1 MTIRK
6 EVRDTGQILKVNMAN
21 ILLFELAYRLLT
33 LPLLFQAVNEL
44 VKLSL
49 RWSGYSYVTVSNL
62 KSFLLKPGT
71 VFAVL
76 AIAFSVMIQLVI
88 EVGGLMTAFEAA
100 ACSRKVNVLAM
111 LLGGLER
118 TVQEIRKR
126 NWKLFAVLSIH
137 YLLTNAFLCYRLL
150 CRIKPL
156 KFILPGLLHE
166 SWGRLLLI
174 GFVGFCILL
183 SIPTAFLAFGCMM
196 EQKGF
201 RGGLMRSR
209 ELLKGRWLKNCTVLV
224 ACNVSVVAAWIL
236 MYLFS
241 ILLVAVFAVWFIDR
255 RMELAVLL
263 AARDQIEYVI
273 IFLGSIASMVVN
285 YGALTVLYVR
295 YSQEQSGGKAKE
307 IFLRLGAPRRSMLN
321 RRNVLG
327 LLAVVTAVSMAAVFD
342 VSVNG
347 AALAEDLLSEIQITA
362 HRGASRTAPEN
373 TLPALQSAM
382 DELADYAEIDVQE
395 TKDGVLVLFHD
406 STLRRIAGTN
416 STVKSMTLQEL
427 QKLDAG
433 KWFSKEFE
441 GTVIPTLEEAMELCK
456 GKLKLNI
463 EIKYMGTAS
472 QIAEKTAKLIEERGW
487 QEQCVVTS
495 TSYEYLRRV
504 KAVTPDIYT
513 GYIVSAAYGSY
524 YTDEA
529 IDFISIL
536 SSSAGPKL
544 INAAHEAGKEVHV
557 WTVNSKSE
565 LERMKIAGVDNVI
578 TDQPLMARE
587 VLYSEKNTESLLAR
601 LQALLK

>member
-1 MTIRK
+1 M
-6 EVRDTGQILKVNMAN
+6 NMAN
-21 ILLFELAYRLLT
+21 ILLFEVAYRLLT

-62 KSFLLKPGT
+62 RSFLLKPGT
-71 VFAVL
+71 VATVL
-76 AIAFSVMIQLVI
+76 AIAFSVMLQLMI
-88 EVGGLMTAFEAA
+88 EIGGLMTAFEAA

-111 LLGGLER
+111 LWGGLER
-118 TVQEIRKR
+118 TVQEIRRR

-137 YLLTNAFLCYRLL
+137 YLLTNAFLGYRLL

-156 KFILPGLLHE
+156 KFILPGLLNE

-174 GFVGFCILL
+174 GFAACCILI
-183 SIPTAFLAFGCMM
+183 SIPTAFVAFGCML

-201 RGGLMRSR
+201 RGSLERSR
-209 ELLKGRWLKNCTVLV
+209 ELLRGRRVKNCAVLV
-224 ACNVSVVAAWIL
+224 ACNAGVVAAWIAT
-236 MYLFS
+236 YLFS
-241 ILLVAVFAVWFIDR
+241 TLLVAVFAVWFIDR

-263 AARDQIEYVI
+263 AARDKIEYAI

-295 YSQEQSGGKAKE
+295 YSEETGGKVKGM
-307 IFLRLGAPRRSMLN
+307 FLRLGANRRSVLN

-342 VSVNG
+342 VSTNG

-362 HRGASRTAPEN
+362 HRGASKLAPEN
-373 TLPALQSAM
+373 TLPALQAAM

-406 STLRRIAGTN
+406 STLRRVAGTN
-416 STVKSMTLQEL
+416 RTVKSMTLQEL
-427 QKLDAG
+427 QELDAG
-433 KWFSKEFE
+433 TWFSKEFE

-456 GKLKLNI
+456 GKLNLNI
-463 EIKYMGTAS
+463 EIKYMGS
-472 QIAEKTAKLIEERGW
+472 ESRIPEKTAELIVERGW

-524 YTDEA
+524 YTDDA
-529 IDFISIL
+529 MDFISIL
-536 SSSAGPKL
+536 STSAGQKL
-544 INAAHEAGKEVHV
+544 IDAAHEAGKEVHV

-565 LERMKIAGVDNVI
+565 LERMKMAGVDNVI
-578 TDQPLMARE
+578 TDNPLTARE